1 MKKGDITYRPF
12 FWNKKMLK
20 AFDHIAVPMEHVDSM
35 LEFYAALGCQI
46 LDQGQ
51 IKAVVF
57 GNNKINFH
65 MPELWNGGE
74 FDLRGHSAMPGSGDI
89 CFVWEGTQDSLMR
102 TLEDA
107 EAKIELGPV
116 PRTGGMNEGSTEGTS
131 IYTRDPDNILLEFII
146 Y

>member
-1 MKKGDITYRPF
+1 
-12 FWNKKMLK
+12 
-20 AFDHIAVPMEHVDSM
+20 
-35 LEFYAALGCQI
+35 
-46 LDQGQ
+46 
-51 IKAVVF
+51 
-57 GNNKINFH
+57 

-131 IYTRDPDNILLEFII
+131 IYTRDPDNNLLEFII